1 MNFAEYEKAGRH
13 SYERLASTVAAI
25 LGVILAGM
33 PTVRVQQIQH
43 RAKGP
48 ASLKKKIEMA
58 GGTLDD
64 DVESHAKDVAG
75 CRLILYTNDDV
86 ARLVRSDVMFDNF
99 DIDWD
104 RTKFH
109 YPLDEHSSAGGF
121 ISYNYVV
128 KLKEQRTSLPEY
140 ADLADL
146 WCEIQVQ
153 TTIDHAWSEM
163 HHDTVYKPPAKG
175 FGGAVL
181 KEVETRMA
189 RIMQDYLVPAGFDFQ
204 KVSNDVRR
212 LEDARTF
219 FETRPLERV
228 EADIDNNE
236 RHDILKRYRE
246 TVLPYVDD
254 LTGQAET
261 IRNALRASLEKA
273 ASTETV
279 PIYYG
284 TYEHAGKTFEDVL
297 EATLDIVDR
306 LRFADE
312 QGVRATWD
320 LIGQAV
326 DLASTEAARARAG
339 GSAKSL
345 GKHNLHVWK
354 QVGPLV
360 QCQLAELAL
369 ADVGSPGRRPLVI
382 AAAQAILDPEVEG
395 TTSGSNTI
403 TIHQG
408 AVLPSGELA
417 HARGQSIAALEA
429 ILTEPLPPD
438 AKEAFN
444 ALMSATSFP
453 YHGTVDGA
461 LVELIAT
468 DTLRVVEIASR
479 LAPLAP
485 PIASGARRSHS
496 STRRPATCAHA
507 SCFSVTASW
516 RAPYATLASKL
527 TTPWS
532 SLSRSISDIDRVRSA
547 DPAFVR

>member
-1 MNFAEYEKAGRH
+1 
-13 SYERLASTVAAI
+13 
-25 LGVILAGM
+25 
-33 PTVRVQQIQH
+33 
-43 RAKGP
+43 
-48 ASLKKKIEMA
+48 
-58 GGTLDD
+58 
-64 DVESHAKDVAG
+64 
-75 CRLILYTNDDV
+75 
-86 ARLVRSDVMFDNF
+86 MFDNF

-485 PIASGARRSHS
+485 SFGSAPSRCRRTFSFSTQPHRLCCPARTRTRFLRWWSTLLALSTPTRRRSPLRFCRAFAHL
-496 STRRPATCAHA
+496 RPCA
-507 SCFSVTASW
+507 FTAGSIGCGSFGK
-516 RAPYATLASKL
+516 RNT
-527 TTPWS
+527 
-532 SLSRSISDIDRVRSA
+532 SLSSPRLRLTSCSISPRKSRPLAPMQNGGSA
-547 DPAFVR
+547 PSRQSGRRRLSVGSKPGS